1 MGDEIA
7 TPPRRQHAL
16 GVGMAA
22 AACVSFGRDQQVL
35 AQRRQQM
42 TADRTSVGLG
52 KAIAR
57 WANRPPSR
65 RRKAAHRPILT
76 PVPRP
81 LAAIALGVG
90 VGAAA
95 LLAARELRRVNARHV
110 QDPPPE
116 APSSPHKLALRDG
129 ESAAAGVRR
138 MTLAQ
143 LDLAI
148 QTLTQA
154 SSDEIEQ
161 AIHETRKAIKRVRT
175 LERLMRDANDRAR
188 QRHRKGLLR
197 EAAGELSGARDAQV
211 ALNTLEGLMRRQP
224 KQLGAS
230 PGVARLHAAL
240 LTEQAAAEQAVHESG
255 ARQRALRL
263 LEETQADL
271 AGEPPRGGRRE
282 ARALTAGVIRIYTRG
297 RLAMRAARRRGSI
310 AEMHEWRKRVKDL
323 RHAAQALGD
332 GGSAKKGGAR
342 ARLSRIGRDADRLG
356 EALGEEHDLALLAK
370 RVRAEDAI
378 FRGDKSGRKRL
389 QAAIKRRRR
398 RLRARAREGGAAL
411 YRAKPARFSKRLPK
425 GLSR

>member
-1 MGDEIA
+1 MGNELA
-7 TPPRRQHAL
+7 TPSRRQHAL
-16 GVGMAA
+16 GVGVAA
-22 AACVSFGRDQQVL
+22 AARVSFGRDQQVL
-35 AQRRQQM
+35 TQRRQQM

-65 RRKAAHRPILT
+65 RRKTVHRPILT
-76 PVPRP
+76 PAPRP

-90 VGAAA
+90 IGAAA
-95 LLAARELRRVNARHV
+95 LLAARELRRVSATHA
-110 QDPPPE
+110 QDPPPD
-116 APSSPHKLALRDG
+116 APSRPHKLALRDG
-129 ESAAAGVRR
+129 EPAAAGVRR

-154 SSDEIEQ
+154 GGDDLER
-161 AIHETRKAIKRVRT
+161 AVHETRKAIKRVRT
-175 LERLMRDANDRAR
+175 LERLLRQANDRER
-188 QRHRKGLLR
+188 QRHRKDLLR

-240 LTEQAAAEQAVHESG
+240 LAEQTTAERAVQESG
-255 ARQRALRL
+255 ARRRALRL
-263 LEETQADL
+263 LEETRADL
-271 AGEPPRGGRRE
+271 AAEPARGGRRE
-282 ARALTAGVIRIYTRG
+282 GRALTAGMIRIYTRG
-297 RLAMRAARRRGSI
+297 RLAMRAAHRRGSI

-332 GGSAKKGGAR
+332 GGSAKKGSAR
-342 ARLSRIGRDADRLG
+342 ARLSKIGRDADRLG

-370 RVRAEDAI
+370 RVRTEDTI
-378 FRGDKSGRKRL
+378 FRGDKAGRKRL
-389 QAAIKRRRR
+389 QAAIKRRRK
-398 RLRARAREGGAAL
+398 RLRARALDGAAL
-411 YRAKPARFSKRLPK
+411 YRAKPKRFRKRLPK
-425 GLSR
+425 GLSQ